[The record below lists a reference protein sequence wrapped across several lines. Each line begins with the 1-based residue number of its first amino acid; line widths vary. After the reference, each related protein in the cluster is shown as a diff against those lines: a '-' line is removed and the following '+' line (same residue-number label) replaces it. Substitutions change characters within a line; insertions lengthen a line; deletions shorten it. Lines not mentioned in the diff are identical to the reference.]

1 MIDIIRRVTGLINRR
16 FEAYS
21 LITTHPPKDGVFK
34 NVLTIKNQ
42 MDDLVINEFQSI
54 PSVKIEYKKIEP
66 DERKFEHQYT
76 IFCDDKKMK
85 FL

>member
-1 MIDIIRRVTGLINRR
+1 MLDIIRRVTGLINRR
-16 FEAYS
+16 VHEYT
-21 LITTHPPKDGVFK
+21 LITYPPKDGVYK
-34 NVLTIKNQ
+34 NVLTTKNQ
-42 MDDLVINEFQSI
+42 IDDLLISEFKNI
-54 PSVKIEYKKIEP
+54 PSVKIEYKKIDP

>member
-1 MIDIIRRVTGLINRR
+1 MIDIIRRVTGLIARR
-16 FEAYS
+16 FNECT
-21 LITTHPPKDGVFK
+21 LITYPPKDGVYK
-34 NVLTIKNQ
+34 NVLTTKNQ
-42 MDDLVINEFQSI
+42 MDDSLISEFKNI

-66 DERKFEHQYT
+66 NKRKFEHQYI